1 MLFLLNKQIVPVETP
16 EVHLSRF
23 WKRLGCGDPA
33 NMLASDAV
41 NFAVMLM
48 NEHIHDGIELTNE
61 TAVDLAS
68 LIISKTG
75 ANAALFTGTNDTR
88 LNVLPELVLEGL
100 QRELGEGGNGAADE
114 LWVGAA

>member
-1 MLFLLNKQIVPVETP
+1 MLFLLNKRIVQIDAP
-16 EVHLSRF
+16 EAHLSKF

-61 TAVDLAS
+61 TAADLAS

-75 ANAALFTGTNDTR
+75 ANAALFTGTNDAR
-88 LNVLPELVLEGL
+88 LNVLPDIVLDGL
-100 QRELGEGGNGAADE
+100 QRELGNELDNAADKLWIGAA
-114 LWVGAA
+114 

>member
-1 MLFLLNKQIVPVETP
+1 MLFLLNKRIVQIETP
-16 EVHLSRF
+16 ELHLSRF

-48 NEHIHDGIELTNE
+48 NEHIHDGLELTNE
-61 TAVDLAS
+61 TTVDLAS

-75 ANAALFTGTNDTR
+75 ANAALFTGTNDAR
-88 LNVLPELVLEGL
+88 LNVLPDIVLEGL
-100 QRELGEGGNGAADE
+100 ERELGKGVETAAEKLWAGAA
-114 LWVGAA
+114 

>member
-1 MLFLLNKQIVPVETP
+1 MLFLLNKRIVQIETP
-16 EVHLSRF
+16 ELHLSRF
-23 WKRLGCGDPA
+23 WKRLGCGDPV

-48 NEHIHDGIELTNE
+48 NEHIHDGIELAHE
-61 TAVDLAS
+61 TAVDLAA

-75 ANAALFTGTNDTR
+75 ANAALFTGTNEAR
-88 LNVLPELVLEGL
+88 LNVLAESVLEGL
-100 QRELGEGGNGAADE
+100 ERELGKGAEGAADE